1 MGNIYGSKIS
11 YHGNILLKSMGARRD
26 RDRKSDLVEG
36 RRIRGRGRDRKSNF
50 VACSTQIFTG
60 WVVVAWGAEP
70 YSGLAGNTY
79 FVYLVVITSALGM
92 GQTARL
98 AKRNTLCCKSRMEM
112 YFYLVL

>member
-1 MGNIYGSKIS
+1 
-11 YHGNILLKSMGARRD
+11 MGARRD

-70 YSGLAGNTY
+70 YSGLAGNI
-79 FVYLVVITSALGM
+79 FCLPGCENVSPGD
-92 GQTARL
+92 GSDCQTG
-98 AKRNTLCCKSRMEM
+98 
-112 YFYLVL
+112 